1 MQKFSL
7 FSFSVAVFCLLSLS
21 VWAEEIEPS
30 TSLRT
35 YYATANGKS
44 GNDLRKALQSII
56 NGHTVVSYK
65 QLGSLMQWSDTENAD
80 GKHVIDIYTDC
91 AFTVSGPITWKS
103 SGSVGDGMN
112 REHTV
117 PQSWFD
123 KQAPMVSDA
132 FHIYPTDCKANNHRS
147 SYLYGECA
155 NGTSLSTKKCAETGK
170 LGSSDWS
177 EYYGTVYEVADEY
190 KGDIARS
197 YFYMATRYAGQCEDW
212 DGGAFGSD
220 NNGLEDYTAQLML
233 KWHRQDPVSEKE
245 LIRSEVIF
253 GNPLYNKCDKKQAN
267 RNPFIDYPELV
278 EYIWGEKKDVPVV
291 ILALDSPYANE
302 GQAEGM
308 EIVGTSSAAK
318 KLLKDG
324 QLFIIVGEQMYN
336 LQGKRVK

>member
-1 MQKFSL
+1 MKKHL
-7 FSFSVAVFCLLSLS
+7 FTIFALLVVAHM
-21 VWAEEIEPS
+21 WAKDINSS
-30 TSLRT
+30 TPLPM
-35 YYATANGKS
+35 YYAEAEGKS
-44 GNDLRKALQSII
+44 DNDLRIALKEAIKNHTDIGYKNLGII
-56 NGHTVVSYK
+56 
-65 QLGSLMQWSDTENAD
+65 MQWSDTEDANGID
-80 GKHVIDIYTDC
+80 IIDIYTTC
-91 AFTVSGPITWKS
+91 TFTTSGPIKWAS
-103 SGSVGDGMN
+103 SGNVGDGLN

-170 LGSSDWS
+170 LGTSDWD

-212 DGGAFGSD
+212 IGGAFGSD
-220 NNGLEDYTAQLML
+220 NNGLDDYTAQLML

-245 LIRSEVIF
+245 LIRNEVIF
-253 GNPLYNKCDKKQAN
+253 GNPIYNKCDKKQAN

-278 EYIWGEKKDVPVV
+278 EYIWGDKKDIPVV
-291 ILALDSPYANE
+291 ILELDSPYANE
-302 GQAEGM
+302 GKTEGM
-308 EIVGTSSAAK
+308 EIVGTSPAAK
-318 KLLKDG
+318 KWLKDG

>member
-1 MQKFSL
+1 MQKHIFTFL
-7 FSFSVAVFCLLSLS
+7 ALLMAVHLWAKDINSSTPLSMYY
-21 VWAEEIEPS
+21 AEAEGKS
-30 TSLRT
+30 DNTLRT
-35 YYATANGKS
+35 
-44 GNDLRKALQSII
+44 ALQDAIKNHIDIGYKNLGII
-56 NGHTVVSYK
+56 
-65 QLGSLMQWSDTENAD
+65 MQWSDTEDANGSD
-80 GKHVIDIYTDC
+80 IIDIYTTC
-91 AFTVSGPITWKS
+91 TFTTLGPLKWAS
-103 SGSVGDGMN
+103 SGNVGDGLN

-123 KQAPMVSDA
+123 KKAPMVSDA

-147 SYLYGECA
+147 SYLYGECE

-170 LGSSDWS
+170 LGASDWS
-177 EYYGTVYEVADEY
+177 EYTGTVYEVEDEY

-197 YFYMATRYAGQCEDW
+197 YFYMATRYAGQCEHW
-212 DGGAFGSD
+212 TGGAFGSD
-220 NNGLEDYTAQLML
+220 NNGLDDYTAQLML

-245 LIRSEVIF
+245 LIRNEVIF

-278 EYIWGEKKDVPVV
+278 EYVWGEKKDVPVAL
-291 ILALDSPYANE
+291 LALDSPYANE
-302 GQAEGM
+302 GKAEGI
-308 EIVGTSSAAK
+308 EIVGSSTTAT